1 MRALVALAGIVG
13 IILCLRLDLSP
24 KRQVAL
30 ATASGFAI
38 LLAARRRESARPVED
53 YHYLA

>member
-1 MRALVALAGIVG
+1 VLAGIVG
-13 IILCLRLDLSP
+13 IVLCLRLDLSP
-24 KRQVAL
+24 KRQIAL
-30 ATASGFAI
+30 ATASGVAI